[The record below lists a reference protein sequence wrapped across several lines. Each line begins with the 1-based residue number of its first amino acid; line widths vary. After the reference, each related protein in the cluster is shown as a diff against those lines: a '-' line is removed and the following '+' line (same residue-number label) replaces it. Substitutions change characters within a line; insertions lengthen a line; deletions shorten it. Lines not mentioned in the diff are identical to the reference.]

1 MDKSYWVNELTEVMS
16 FHCVQFDHKE
26 LLYHFSED
34 LPDGVEYQVVGD
46 IAKIKEQEKEKQ
58 SESNGSNANGG
69 ANGSIVIGNIN
80 YTYCR

>member
-1 MDKSYWVNELTEVMS
+1 MS
-16 FHCVQFDHKE
+16 FLFGQFDYKK
-26 LLYHFSED
+26 LQYHFSED

-69 ANGSIVIGNIN
+69 ANGSIVIGNITF
-80 YTYCR
+80 YLLFMVR